1 MGRVIESEELSR
13 LMEESRSDGLKIVF
27 TNGVFD
33 ILHAGHLDYLKRSKK
48 LGDILIV
55 GVNTD
60 ESAKAIKGPDRPFNS
75 EDDRAALLA
84 GLECV
89 DYVALF
95 SEGTPINMISSV
107 RPDLLVKGDDYS
119 ADEVVGKAVVESY
132 GGKVKLIPFKEGFS
146 TSSLIE
152 KIKSR
157 D

>member
-1 MGRVIESEELSR
+1 MGRVIEIEELSR
-13 LMEESRSDGLKIVF
+13 LIEGSRREGSKIVF

-33 ILHAGHLDYLKRSKK
+33 ILHAGHLDYLDRSKK

-60 ESAKAIKGPDRPFNS
+60 QSAKAIKGPDRPFNS

-89 DYVALF
+89 DYVTLF
-95 SEGTPINMISSV
+95 SEETPIKLISSL
-107 RPDLLVKGDDYS
+107 RPELLVKGADYS
-119 ADEVVGKAVVESY
+119 ADEVVGKEFLESY
-132 GGKVKLIPFKEGFS
+132 GGEVKLIPLKEGFS
-146 TSSLIE
+146 TSSLID
-152 KIKSR
+152 KIKSG

>member
-13 LMEESRSDGLKIVF
+13 LIEESRSEGLKIVF

-60 ESAKAIKGPDRPFNS
+60 ESAKAIKGPNQPFNS
-75 EDDRAALLA
+75 QDDRAALLA

-107 RPDLLVKGDDYS
+107 RPDLLVKGADYS
-119 ADEVVGKAVVESY
+119 ADEVVGKAIVESY

-152 KIKSR
+152 KIKSG

>member
-1 MGRVIESEELSR
+1 MGRVIEREELSR
-13 LMEESRSDGLKIVF
+13 LIEESRSDGLKIVF

-75 EDDRAALLA
+75 EEDRAALLA

-107 RPDLLVKGDDYS
+107 RPDLLVKGADYS

-132 GGKVKLIPFKEGFS
+132 GGRVELIPFKEGFS

-152 KIKSR
+152 KIKSG

>member
-1 MGRVIESEELSR
+1 MGRVIEIEELSR
-13 LMEESRSDGLKIVF
+13 LMEENRTDGLKIVF

-60 ESAKAIKGPDRPFNS
+60 ESAKAIKGPDRPFNG
-75 EDDRAALLA
+75 EEDRAALLA

-89 DYVALF
+89 DYVTLF

-107 RPDLLVKGDDYS
+107 RPDLLVKGADYS

-152 KIKSR
+152 KIKSG

>member
-13 LMEESRSDGLKIVF
+13 LLEESRSEGLKIVF

-33 ILHAGHLDYLKRSKK
+33 ILHAGHLDYLKRSNK

-75 EDDRAALLA
+75 EEDRAALLA

-107 RPDLLVKGDDYS
+107 RPDLLVKGADYS
-119 ADEVVGKAVVESY
+119 ADEVVGKDIVESY
-132 GGKVKLIPFKEGFS
+132 GGKVELIPFKEGFS
-146 TSSLIE
+146 TSLLID

>member
-13 LMEESRSDGLKIVF
+13 LLEESRSEGLKIVF

-75 EDDRAALLA
+75 EEDRAALLA

-107 RPDLLVKGDDYS
+107 RPDLLVKGADYS
-119 ADEVVGKAVVESY
+119 ADEVVGKDIVESY
-132 GGKVKLIPFKEGFS
+132 GGKVELIPFKEGFS
-146 TSSLIE
+146 TSLLID

>member
-1 MGRVIESEELSR
+1 MGEVIVIEELSR
-13 LMEESRSDGLKIVF
+13 LIEGSKGEGLKIVF

-60 ESAKAIKGPDRPFNS
+60 ESTKAIKGPDRPFNG
-75 EDDRAALLA
+75 EEDRAALLA

-89 DYVALF
+89 DYVTLF
-95 SEGTPINMISSV
+95 SETTPIKLISLIK
-107 RPDLLVKGDDYS
+107 PDLLVKGADYS
-119 ADEVVGKAVVESY
+119 ADEVVGKDVVESF
-132 GGKVKLIPFKEGFS
+132 GGEVKLISFKEGFS
-146 TSSLIE
+146 TSKLID
-152 KIKSR
+152 KMKSG